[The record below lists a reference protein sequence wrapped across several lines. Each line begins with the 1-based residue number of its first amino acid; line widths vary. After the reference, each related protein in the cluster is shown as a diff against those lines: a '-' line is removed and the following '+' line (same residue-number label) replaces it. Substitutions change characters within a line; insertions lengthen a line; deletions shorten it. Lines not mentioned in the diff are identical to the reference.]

1 MARTFYIL
9 PATQIKAQGL
19 EEGSPPGDTGAA
31 FKDVVSVQKLRKRL
45 PIGYQSSS
53 SPPTTQPM
61 TLSAESVPLRGS
73 PRPCVFQS
81 LSSLRSLRLGGESS
95 EEGLRLGA

>member
-1 MARTFYIL
+1 MATTFYIL

-19 EEGSPPGDTGAA
+19 EEGSPPGDTGEA
-31 FKDVVSVQKLRKRL
+31 FKDVVSVQKLRKRP

-61 TLSAESVPLRGS
+61 IPE
-73 PRPCVFQS
+73 
-81 LSSLRSLRLGGESS
+81 RSLGRVCVPCDCAASL
-95 EEGLRLGA
+95 LKKA